1 MLFNYFLLALRN
13 VKKQRG
19 YAFINTLGLAIG
31 LASAIFIFLYVRH
44 ERTYDTYHPFADQT
58 YRLGYRLE
66 FKNGQSESY
75 PASPAGWDN
84 YIKDTYAGISGITS
98 FTSAGMP
105 TSISFPETDKIVL
118 TEEIIWAERNF
129 TEIISIPIAQG
140 STTDPLKEVNS
151 MLLSESAARELFG
164 DEDPINKLVDVSHMW
179 LTNGQKVSMM
189 ITGVYRDIPTNSHL
203 RPKYI
208 LNMLA
213 LKPFIQDLE
222 TLLDASMGDGEGN
235 NFWTQ
240 SFFVCNDESKI
251 PMIEEDLQKRA
262 NAIIERFNLDFKF
275 RPLVRKITDVHFD
288 QQIDWSVS
296 SKSADEKYIYVFI
309 SIAVLILLVASI
321 NYINLATARSVTRAK
336 EIGLRK
342 TFGGFRWQLFIQ
354 FMLESFILVV
364 LATILAVLLVLV
376 FMPQF
381 NDLTSRTFHI
391 ADLLSADMLLLI
403 AGVAIAV
410 TILAGSYPAL
420 FVSGFQPAAV
430 LKGKFAFRKG
440 SNGFRQ
446 FLTAVQFVVAV
457 MLLAGTLIVVRQM
470 DLMRNSKLNEAGKQI
485 VSIRYGGF
493 SGVADDQKYLSYKQL
508 ILQDPEIDAVTL
520 ANHLPRL
527 DFFGPINM
535 QMQFPEI
542 SEEKHEW
549 FQLNGDY
556 DFPRTFKLKIIAGRD
571 FDHKNVADSTAIL
584 LNEAAVRALKLTPET
599 AVGKTV
605 VRPAITMGYGPPPD
619 STAVPITGLVIGVV
633 EDFPYRSMHQRI
645 DPLAIAPKPHS
656 NDRIIHVRLPA
667 GNMGQ
672 KISALE
678 AKWKQVFPDFGFDY
692 WFVDDEFGRMYE
704 NETQV
709 AQITEK
715 FSILA
720 ILITC
725 VGLYGLAAFLSQQ
738 RTKEIGIRKTL
749 GATNSQVVTLLLGI
763 FGRLLLVASVIGLPV
778 TYLFARQWL
787 AGFAYQTEL
796 SVWLFGG
803 AVVAMMAI
811 TFLTVGFETLK
822 ASMTNPV
829 VALRHE

>member
-13 VKKQRG
+13 IKKQRG
-19 YAFINTLGLAIG
+19 YAIINTLGLAIG
-31 LASAIFIFLYVRH
+31 LAAAIFIFLYVRH
-44 ERTYDTYHPFADQT
+44 ERTYDNYHPFADQT
-58 YRLGYRLE
+58 YRIGYRLE
-66 FKNGQSESY
+66 FNNGQSESF

-84 YIKDTYAGISGITS
+84 YIRETYSGVSRITS
-98 FTSAGMP
+98 FSSTGMP
-105 TSISFPETDKIVL
+105 TSIAFPEADKIVL

-129 TEIISIPIAQG
+129 HEIIAIPITQG
-140 STTDPLKEVNS
+140 SVNDPLKEVNS
-151 MLLSESAARELFG
+151 MLLSESAAKELFG
-164 DEDPINKLVDVSHMW
+164 DENPINKLVDVSHMFM
-179 LTNGQKVSMM
+179 TNGQKVNMM
-189 ITGVYRDIPTNSHL
+189 ITGVYEDLPTNSHL

-208 LNMLA
+208 LSILS

-222 TLLDASMGDGEGN
+222 TLMDASMGDAEGN

-251 PMIEEDLQKRA
+251 PFIRGDLQKRA

-275 RPLVRKITDVHFD
+275 QPLVRKITDVHFD
-288 QQIDWSVS
+288 QEIDWSVS

-309 SIAVLILLVASI
+309 SIAILILLVACI
-321 NYINLATARSVTRAK
+321 NYINLATARSVSRAK

-342 TFGGFRWQLFIQ
+342 AFGGFRWQLFGQ
-354 FMLESFILVV
+354 FMFESFILVII
-364 LATILAVLLVLV
+364 ATVIALLLVIL

-391 ADLLSADMLLLI
+391 ADLISSDMLLLI
-403 AGVAIAV
+403 ATVIVIV
-410 TILAGSYPAL
+410 TLMAGSYPAL
-420 FVSGFQPAAV
+420 FVSGFQPANV

-440 SNGFRQ
+440 SNAFRQ

-470 DLMRNSKLNEAGKQI
+470 NLMRNSKLNETGKQI

-493 SGVADDQKYLSYKQL
+493 TGVADDQKYLSYKQR
-508 ILQDPEIDAVTL
+508 ILEDPQIEAVTL

-535 QMQFPEI
+535 EMQFPDI

-556 DFPRTFKLKIIAGRD
+556 DFPRTFKLNIIAGRD
-571 FDHKNVADSTAIL
+571 FDYKNVSDSTAIL
-584 LNEAAVRALKLTPET
+584 LNEAAVKALKLTPEN

-605 VRPAITMGYGPPPD
+605 VRPAYFMGYGPPD
-619 STAVPITGLVIGVV
+619 TTRAPITGLVIGVV
-633 EDFPYRSMHQRI
+633 EDFPYKSMHQRI
-645 DPLAIAPKPHS
+645 DPLAISPKPHS

-667 GNMGQ
+667 QNIGE
-672 KISALE
+672 KIAALE
-678 AKWKQVFPDFGFDY
+678 ARWKEVFPDFGFDY

-720 ILITC
+720 IIITC

-749 GATNSQVVTLLLGI
+749 GASNGQVVALLLSI
-763 FGRLLLVASVIGLPV
+763 FGKLLLIACLIGLPV
-778 TYLFARQWL
+778 TYYFSMQWL
-787 AGFAYQTEL
+787 AGFAYQTDL
-796 SVWLFGG
+796 SLWLFGS
-803 AVVAMMAI
+803 AILTMVVI
-811 TFLTVGFETLK
+811 TFMTVAFETLK

-829 VALRHE
+829 VALKHE

>member
-13 VKKQRG
+13 IKKQRG
-19 YAFINTLGLAIG
+19 YAIINTLGLAIG
-31 LASAIFIFLYVRH
+31 LAAAIYIFLYVRH
-44 ERTYDTYHPFADQT
+44 EQSYDSYHPFADQT
-58 YRLGYRLE
+58 YRIGYQLE
-66 FKNGQSESY
+66 FKSGESESY

-84 YIKDTYAGISGITS
+84 YIRETYSGVSRITS
-98 FTSAGMP
+98 FASTGMP
-105 TSISFPETDKIVL
+105 TSITFADADKIVL

-129 TEIISIPIAQG
+129 HEIITIPIIQG
-140 STTDPLKEVNS
+140 SASDPLKEVNS
-151 MLLSESAARELFG
+151 MLLSESAAKELFG
-164 DEDPINKLVDVSHMW
+164 DENPINKLVDVSHMFM
-179 LTNGQKVSMM
+179 TNGQKVNMM
-189 ITGVYRDIPTNSHL
+189 ITGVYDDMPTNSHL

-208 LNMLA
+208 LNILS

-222 TLLDASMGDGEGN
+222 TLMDASMGDAEGN

-251 PMIEEDLQKRA
+251 PMIREDLQKRA

-275 RPLVRKITDVHFD
+275 KPIVRKITEVHFD
-288 QQIDWSVS
+288 QAIDWSVS

-309 SIAVLILLVASI
+309 SIAVLILLVACI

-342 TFGGFRWQLFIQ
+342 TFGGFRWQLFGQ
-354 FMLESFILVV
+354 FMFESFVLVMI
-364 LATILAVLLVLV
+364 AAIIAILLVML

-381 NDLTSRTFHI
+381 NDLTSRAFHI
-391 ADLLSADMLLLI
+391 ADVMSLDMLLLI
-403 AGVAIAV
+403 GAV
-410 TILAGSYPAL
+410 ILIVTLMGGSYPAL
-420 FVSGFQPAAV
+420 FVSGFQPANV
-430 LKGKFAFRKG
+430 LKGKFAFGKA
-440 SNGFRQ
+440 SNAFRQ

-470 DLMRNSKLNEAGKQI
+470 DLMRNSKLNETGKQI

-493 SGVADDQKYLSYKQL
+493 TGIADDQKYLSYKQL
-508 ILQDPEIDAVTL
+508 VLEDPQIEAVTL

-535 QMQFPEI
+535 EMQFPDINED
-542 SEEKHEW
+542 KHDW

-556 DFPRTFKLKIIAGRD
+556 DFPRTFKLNIIAGRD
-571 FDHKNVADSTAIL
+571 FDYKNVTDSTAIL
-584 LNEAAVRALKLTPET
+584 LNEAAVKALKLTPKE
-599 AVGKTV
+599 AIGKTV
-605 VRPAITMGYGPPPD
+605 VRPAYFMGYGPRD
-619 STAVPITGLVIGVV
+619 TTMAPITGLVIGVV
-633 EDFPYRSMHQRI
+633 EDFPYKSMHQRI
-645 DPLAIAPKPHS
+645 DPLAISPKPHA

-667 GNMGQ
+667 KNIGE
-672 KISALE
+672 KIAMLE
-678 AKWKQVFPDFGFDY
+678 DKWKQVYPDFGFDY

-709 AQITEK
+709 AKITEM

-749 GATNSQVVTLLLGI
+749 GASNGQVVTLLLSI
-763 FGRLLLVASVIGLPV
+763 FAKLLLIASLVGLPI
-778 TYLFARQWL
+778 TYYFSLQWL
-787 AGFAYQTEL
+787 AGFAYQTDL
-796 SVWLFGG
+796 SVWLFGS
-803 AVVAMMAI
+803 AIITMTAI
-811 TFLTVGFETLK
+811 TFATVAFETLK

-829 VALRHE
+829 VALKHE